1 MKNLINIKD
10 FDKLNDLPSKI
21 TGRKLSKI
29 TNSWE
34 NYKMKNTHDTNGI
47 SVYDRAERIIE
58 AFVNKPANDAFSHF
72 VKQVPKYQQFVFWNI
87 LDSSYPRRSSLNY
100 THYYSDDNGI
110 IRFHNGT
117 KRTVYTIQSKDYQ
130 TELRH
135 KITGHKKTDFEEI
148 FEQFKK
154 VVKYGDKKQY
164 ESIYTINGDFLY
176 YEYGAKKWREKPA
189 HCRYIAYDSDFIPVI
204 IQGYYKTFE
213 SDKDPRYVRHYA
225 EKAKQIKKEHK
236 LWKKKNKEESLE
248 KLRLM
253 YEKEKERREK
263 EKQENLLKI
272 IKHGF
277 DPITS
282 FRNEK
287 QTNPDLIQLKQ

>member
-1 MKNLINIKD
+1 MKNLIQTKD
-10 FDKLNDLPSKI
+10 LETLNDLPKKI
-21 TGRKLSKI
+21 TGRKLHKL
-29 TNSWE
+29 NHSWKS
-34 NYKMKNTHDTNGI
+34 YGKSTYH
-47 SVYDRAERIIE
+47 SVDNVYPFKRIDRILEK
-58 AFVNKPANDAFSHF
+58 FLGQHVNDAFSYYC
-72 VKQVPKYQQFVFWNI
+72 KQVPLYQQKEFWEYLQRDLKYSWVFYFYNSEGI
-87 LDSSYPRRSSLNY
+87 IIKKDKRVKRNY
-100 THYYSDDNGI
+100 AIKSDD
-110 IRFHNGT
+110 
-117 KRTVYTIQSKDYQ
+117 YT

-135 KITGHKKTDFEEI
+135 RVTGHKKTDFEKI

-189 HCRYIAYDSDFIPVI
+189 YCRYIAYDSDFIPVI

>member
-1 MKNLINIKD
+1 MKNLIQTKD
-10 FDKLNDLPSKI
+10 LETLNDLPKKI
-21 TGRKLSKI
+21 TGRKLHKL
-29 TNSWE
+29 NHSWKS
-34 NYKMKNTHDTNGI
+34 YGKSTYH
-47 SVYDRAERIIE
+47 SVDNVHPFKRIDRILEK
-58 AFVNKPANDAFSHF
+58 FLGQHVNDAFSYYC
-72 VKQVPKYQQFVFWNI
+72 KQVPLYQQKEFWEYLQRDLKYSWVFYFYNSEGI
-87 LDSSYPRRSSLNY
+87 IIKKDKRVKRTYDIK
-100 THYYSDDNGI
+100 SDD
-110 IRFHNGT
+110 
-117 KRTVYTIQSKDYQ
+117 YT

-135 KITGHKKTDFEEI
+135 RLTGHKKTDFEEI
-148 FEQFKK
+148 YSEVRCK
-154 VVKYGDKKQY
+154 VKNSRGYYSPKGIV
-164 ESIYTINGDFLY
+164 LH

-189 HCRYIAYDSDFIPVI
+189 HCRYIACDSDFVPVI

-213 SDKDPRYVRHYA
+213 SYKDPRYVRHYA
-225 EKAKQIKKEHK
+225 EKAKQRKKEHK

-253 YEKEKERREK
+253 YEREKERREK

-282 FRNEK
+282 FRTEK